1 MSYGLGRK
9 EKRCEG
15 RQFLKRPPWTMWNVL
30 INRSINT
37 HLQRKRRDTC
47 KCGRWEITW
56 YNRHWNSAVSV
67 CVVGITCFPGRT
79 LIDARTLFT
88 ILPATT
94 ACSHK
99 AATRPFSC
107 LAHSHSSGLKCRD
120 AAHCPKYFLWSHLSS
135 FAHCRDACAH
145 ATGGSLSA
153 RAGNPAR
160 LSENILSVCQRC
172 EPASSSAS

>member
-9 EKRCEG
+9 DKRCEG

-37 HLQRKRRDTC
+37 HLKRKRRDTC

-79 LIDARTLFT
+79 QIDARTLFT

-94 ACSHK
+94 VSSHK
-99 AATRPFSC
+99 AATRPLSC
-107 LAHSHSSGLKCRD
+107 LAHSHSSGLTCRD
-120 AAHCPKYFLWSHLSS
+120 AAHCPKYCYGPTSPHSPTVGTRARTRQEDLYQLGQ
-135 FAHCRDACAH
+135 
-145 ATGGSLSA
+145 ATPRGLA
-153 RAGNPAR
+153 K
-160 LSENILSVCQRC
+160 IL
-172 EPASSSAS
+172 